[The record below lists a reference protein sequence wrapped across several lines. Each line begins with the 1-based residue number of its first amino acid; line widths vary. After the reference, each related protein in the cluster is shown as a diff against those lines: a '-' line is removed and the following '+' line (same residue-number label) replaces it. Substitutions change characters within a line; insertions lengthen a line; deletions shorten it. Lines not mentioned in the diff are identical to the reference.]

1 MIVSVL
7 HVSLDAF
14 GRLTIPDE
22 IRKRLGLSPG
32 SSLSIEAV
40 DDREIR
46 LVPEETPGMEER
58 DGLLVI
64 TAVPTVDIADAVDA
78 DRESRMRA
86 LWGGTPEP

>member
-1 MIVSVL
+1 MSTAL

-32 SSLSIEAV
+32 SSLSIEAIG
-40 DDREIR
+40 DREIR
-46 LVPEETPGMEER
+46 LVPEETPGTEER

-64 TAVPTVDIADAVDA
+64 TAVPTVDIAGAVDA
-78 DRESRMRA
+78 DREERIRE
-86 LWGGTPEP
+86 LWGRERES

>member
-1 MIVSVL
+1 MSTAL

-40 DDREIR
+40 GDREIR
-46 LVPEETPGMEER
+46 LVPEEASGVEER

-64 TAVPTVDIADAVDA
+64 TAVPAVDIVDAVDA
-78 DRESRMRA
+78 ARESRMREI
-86 LWGGTPEP
+86 WGGVPEP